1 MTNDKDN
8 NKENNKENTNDGF
21 QINSSFFYHSVV
33 NPEEEKLK
41 KSRED
46 LKEKLRETISS
57 KLAEHFKDEN
67 LFGTKNKETIRKVIH
82 SITKIID
89 EEDVKLPSK
98 DKKDLIRDVFL
109 EITSLG
115 KLHDLME
122 DESISEIMVN
132 APDEVWIE
140 RKGRL
145 IRTDIVFRH
154 NQEVTELAKK
164 IVQHVGRRVD
174 NTQPIVDARL
184 PDGSRVHVVLPP
196 IAMKGTTITI
206 RKFSEDKLTIND
218 LISFGTISP
227 KAAKF
232 IEDAVLARA
241 NIIISGGTGSGKT
254 TTLNVCSNFVPDH
267 ERVITIEDSAELQ
280 LSCAHVV
287 KLESRD
293 ANAEGKGA
301 ITIRD
306 CIKASLRMR
315 PERVIVGEVRDGSA
329 FDLMQ
334 ACNTGHDGSMGTTH
348 SNSPDACT
356 ARLDNLILQAGFD
369 LPAKFIR
376 QTIADAVDIIVQ
388 ISRLKDGSRKITH
401 IAEVSHFN
409 PETEKVITANIF
421 EWRMTG
427 TDEKGKMTGEFVY
440 TGYEPTPNLR
450 DKFEKHGLSYDL
462 YSNQDDTYFNELH
475 QKGELFL

>member
-1 MTNDKDN
+1 MSNEKDTNKD
-8 NKENNKENTNDGF
+8 ELQLND
-21 QINSSFFYHSVV
+21 SFFFQSVV
-33 NPEEEKLK
+33 NPYELEVQ

-57 KLAEHFKDEN
+57 KLAEKAKDEN
-67 LFGTKNKETIRKVIH
+67 LFGTKNQETIRKVINW
-82 SITKIID
+82 ITEIIAE
-89 EEDVKLPSK
+89 EEDSKKLPRK
-98 DKKDLIRDVFL
+98 DKTELIRDVFL

-115 KLHDLME
+115 KLHNLME
-122 DESISEIMVN
+122 DESVSEIMVN
-132 APDEVWIE
+132 APNEVWIE

-145 IRTDIVFRH
+145 IRTPIIFR
-154 NQEVTELAKK
+154 NNNEVSELAKK

-184 PDGSRVHVVLPP
+184 PNGSRVHVVLPP

-206 RKFSEDKLTIND
+206 RKFSEDKLTIHD

-232 IEDAVLARA
+232 IESAVLARS

-280 LSCAHVV
+280 LNCAHVV

-315 PERVIVGEVRDGSA
+315 PERIIVGEVRDGSA

-348 SNSPDACT
+348 SNSPEACI

-376 QTIADAVDIIVQ
+376 QTIADAIDIIVQ
-388 ISRLKDGSRKITH
+388 ISRLKDGTRKITH
-401 IAEVSHFN
+401 ITEVVEYLPQS
-409 PETEKVITANIF
+409 EMVRTENIF

-427 TDEKGKMTGEFVY
+427 TNEKGKMQGDFVFTNY
-440 TGYEPTPNLR
+440 IPTEVLR
-450 DKFEKHGLSYDL
+450 DKFEKNGLSYNL
-462 YSNQDDTYFNELH
+462 FMENDDTYFNNLYE
-475 QKGELFL
+475 KGELF